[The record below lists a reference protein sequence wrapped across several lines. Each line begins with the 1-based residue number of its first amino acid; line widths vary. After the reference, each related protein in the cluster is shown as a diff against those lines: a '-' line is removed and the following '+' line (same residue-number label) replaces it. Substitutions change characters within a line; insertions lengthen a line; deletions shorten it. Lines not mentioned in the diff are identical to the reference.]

1 MKNLFQARN
10 VLAPVILTAILAG
23 GIALLPCQADNH
35 SPLQIAA
42 ATKAKPA
49 AKATPK
55 TVAKPTVAA
64 AGNYQSINP
73 LDLLKEPGVYLNKN
87 ITFDGTFNRF
97 TDTGLDYKKAFR
109 DARDYVGMMVY
120 RPDVTSHKIP
130 LSELKMFFPRKKSDD
145 VQDLETGDTIRI
157 KGNVFNT
164 ALGEPWV
171 EVNEIKIL
179 QKTKDSKK
187 KPGEECC

>member
-1 MKNLFQARN
+1 MKNLFQARSFLAV
-10 VLAPVILTAILAG
+10 VLLAG

-35 SPLQIAA
+35 LIAA
-42 ATKAKPA
+42 ATR
-49 AKATPK
+49 
-55 TVAKPTVAA
+55 AKPTAKAALAKAAPA
-64 AGNYQSINP
+64 AGNFQSINP
-73 LDLLKEPGVYLNKN
+73 IELLKDPAPYLNKN

-109 DARDYVGMMVY
+109 DARDYVGMMIY
-120 RPDVTSHKIP
+120 RPDVNNHKIP

-145 VQDLETGDTIRI
+145 VQELETGDTIRI
-157 KGNVFNT
+157 KGSVFNT

-171 EVNEIKIL
+171 DVTEVKII